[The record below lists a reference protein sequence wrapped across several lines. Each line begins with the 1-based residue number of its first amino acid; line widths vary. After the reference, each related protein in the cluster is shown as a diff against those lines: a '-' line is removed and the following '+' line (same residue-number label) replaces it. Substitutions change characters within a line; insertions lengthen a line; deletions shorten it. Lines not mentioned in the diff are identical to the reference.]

1 MTCLNHFHSP
11 FLFLFFSSFIF
22 KKLSMAKTTSI
33 ANGVLENLLYDNLI
47 GLSASIREA
56 ITPKRIPLSFSAL
69 SNVKAFLL
77 DTGIFI

>member
-1 MTCLNHFHSP
+1 MGKP
-11 FLFLFFSSFIF
+11 
-22 KKLSMAKTTSI
+22 KSI
-33 ANGVLENLLYDNLI
+33 TNGVLANLLYDNLI

-56 ITPKRIPLSFSAL
+56 IPPKRNLLSFSAL